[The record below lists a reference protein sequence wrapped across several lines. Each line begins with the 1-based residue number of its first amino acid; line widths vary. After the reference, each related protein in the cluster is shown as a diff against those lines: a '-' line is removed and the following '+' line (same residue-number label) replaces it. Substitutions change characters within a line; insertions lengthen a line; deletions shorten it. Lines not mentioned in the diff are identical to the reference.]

1 MVSRGSLSYR
11 SSDSH
16 KPRWLHYDLGHQSR
30 LMAQCLLS
38 LEYCSGSL
46 RSRSHHVNW
55 TELEPWTCANWWERS
70 HRTNSLRTMRPRSIC
85 SQSVRSRS
93 MWRDAELC
101 AWRLGVTGST
111 SSVQCERGFVLVTDS
126 HAKLMDVLKSV
137 NQNSE
142 CRFSRQRF
150 PDFFYIFLRKL
161 SVIILTELRTNRRRQ
176 ADSQKTN
183 WLHCYFYDAMVTYL
197 LAYLLKLTV

>member
-1 MVSRGSLSYR
+1 MAWILRCEMCKFCLEICYNCGDIEFFSKGLFFIAHSIYFMWRKKVQFVLLILVKRMGESCMVSRGSLSYR

-30 LMAQCLLS
+30 LMAQSLLS

-70 HRTNSLRTMRPRSIC
+70 HRTNSSRTMRPRSIC

-101 AWRLGVTGST
+101 CAHEGS
-111 SSVQCERGFVLVTDS
+111 V
-126 HAKLMDVLKSV
+126 
-137 NQNSE
+137 
-142 CRFSRQRF
+142 
-150 PDFFYIFLRKL
+150 
-161 SVIILTELRTNRRRQ
+161 
-176 ADSQKTN
+176 
-183 WLHCYFYDAMVTYL
+183 
-197 LAYLLKLTV
+197 

>member
-1 MVSRGSLSYR
+1 VKKEGAVCVIDLGETHGSCMMSRGSLSYR

-70 HRTNSLRTMRPRSIC
+70 HRTNSSRTMRPRSIC

-150 PDFFYIFLRKL
+150 PEFFL
-161 SVIILTELRTNRRRQ
+161 
-176 ADSQKTN
+176 
-183 WLHCYFYDAMVTYL
+183 YFF
-197 LAYLLKLTV
+197 